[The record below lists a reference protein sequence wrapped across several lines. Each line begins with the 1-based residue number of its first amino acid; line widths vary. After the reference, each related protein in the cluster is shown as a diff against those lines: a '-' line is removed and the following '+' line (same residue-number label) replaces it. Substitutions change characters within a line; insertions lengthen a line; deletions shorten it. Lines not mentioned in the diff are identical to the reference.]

1 MSLRSIAV
9 RRGGGRHQL
18 GQPAHPQHDR
28 RLRHLRIRRC
38 PPGTDLLGGG
48 SCANAPPGTSQPTP
62 FHLDGNYPSDGSG
75 NPVTM
80 PSSVDSWSV
89 VSETGAGFPGATT
102 SVYAICGS

>member
-1 MSLRSIAV
+1 MVAV
-9 RRGGGRHQL
+9 RTPGPAAAGGYVT
-18 GQPAHPQHDR
+18 ATAS
-28 RLRHLRIRRC
+28 C
-38 PPGTDLLGGG
+38 PPGTVLLGGG
-48 SCANAPPGTSQPTP
+48 SYANAPPGTSQPSP